1 MIYAY
6 VNPRTGRITRSSR
19 APDVVSYIEID
30 PTTPA
35 AALVVSPAGDLVRLP
50 DPPEAWSVWDW
61 EAGAW
66 VDGRDDAWRA
76 AQDAAAWNALR
87 VERDLRIS
95 AVQWRLQRWRD
106 EVDRQVT
113 TTDDGTA
120 LLAYV
125 QALRDLPQTTADPTA
140 PIWPEIP

>member
-1 MIYAY
+1 MTYAY
-6 VNPRTGRITRSSR
+6 VNSRTGRITRSSR
-19 APDVVSYIEID
+19 APSGVNYIVID
-30 PTTPA
+30 ATTPA
-35 AALVVSPAGDLVRLP
+35 AALAVSPAGDLVRLP

-61 EAGAW
+61 GAGAW

-76 AQDAAAWNALR
+76 AQEDAAWMALR
-87 VERDLRIS
+87 AERDLRIA

-113 TTDDGTA
+113 TTDDGAA

-125 QALRDLPQTTADPTA
+125 QALRDMPQTTADPTA
-140 PIWPEIP
+140 PIWPDIP